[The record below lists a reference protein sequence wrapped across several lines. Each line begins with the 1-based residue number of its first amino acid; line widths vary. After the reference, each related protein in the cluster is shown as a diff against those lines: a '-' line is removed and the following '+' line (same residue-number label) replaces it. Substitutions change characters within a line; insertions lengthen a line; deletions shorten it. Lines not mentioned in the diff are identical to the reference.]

1 MMNMG
6 IDVVT
11 NPEPTG
17 ALRMEKLFSKK
28 SLSNTVNWHNIIVGE
43 EHGCGGGKLDHRLGI
58 PAPIRPIEQAELIG
72 CQMNVSEQLFGSLA

>member
-1 MMNMG
+1 MMNIG

-28 SLSNTVNWHNIIVGE
+28 PFEYG
-43 EHGCGGGKLDHRLGI
+43 
-58 PAPIRPIEQAELIG
+58 
-72 CQMNVSEQLFGSLA
+72 

>member
-28 SLSNTVNWHNIIVGE
+28 AFRIRLTGTISSLEKSMVAAAASSTTAWE
-43 EHGCGGGKLDHRLGI
+43 SPRQ
-58 PAPIRPIEQAELIG
+58 IRPIEQAELIG